1 MNGDENTN
9 GNGVRLTIKQAR
21 SLVQSM
27 SNSNA
32 AEVDLSNGV
41 DGRLI
46 VKQVIKTEKFKSLP
60 LSK

>member
-1 MNGDENTN
+1 MDPETN
-9 GNGVRLTIKQAR
+9 GNGVRLTLDQVRKLAQT
-21 SLVQSM
+21 M
-27 SNSNA
+27 NNA
-32 AEVDLSNGV
+32 HADEVNLSYGA